1 MKLKIK
7 NKKNSLKI
15 VFKIND
21 YNLYDK
27 NTKIEI
33 KGILEAIRDILE
45 KEKGVAYG
53 NNTNNIQRGE

>member
-7 NKKNSLKI
+7 KSSLKI

-45 KEKGVAYG
+45 KDREVK
-53 NNTNNIQRGE
+53 QQ

>member
-45 KEKGVAYG
+45 KEERK
-53 NNTNNIQRGE
+53 TNE

>member
-1 MKLKIK
+1 MKLKI
-7 NKKNSLKI
+7 KKNSLKI

>member
-1 MKLKIK
+1 MKIK
-7 NKKNSLKI
+7 IKKNSLKI

-45 KEKGVAYG
+45 KEKGVIP
-53 NNTNNIQRGE
+53 NESEVNSTR

>member
-1 MKLKIK
+1 MKLKI
-7 NKKNSLKI
+7 KKNSLKI

-33 KGILEAIRDILE
+33 KGILEAIRDNLE
-45 KEKGVAYG
+45 KDRQVNK
-53 NNTNNIQRGE
+53 Q

>member
-7 NKKNSLKI
+7 NKKTGLKI

-27 NTKIEI
+27 NKKIEI

-45 KEKGVAYG
+45 KEERK
-53 NNTNNIQRGE
+53 TNE

>member
-1 MKLKIK
+1 MKLKI
-7 NKKNSLKI
+7 KKNSLKI

-45 KEKGVAYG
+45 KDREVNK
-53 NNTNNIQRGE
+53 Q